1 MNKAEILEL
10 ASADRLSAFCDQWER
25 GRHNGDE
32 IHCIGNGA
40 GVEICLTVTDIRG
53 QSLQMVEYYARQRSQ
68 RKLGQ
73 AAMLKWEGTK

>member
-32 IHCIGNGA
+32 CGCEDCRA
-40 GVEICLTVTDIRG
+40 VV
-53 QSLQMVEYYARQRSQ
+53 
-68 RKLGQ
+68 RKE
-73 AAMLKWEGTK
+73 AK

>member
-40 GVEICLTVTDIRG
+40 GVEICLTVTDIRSVVSALRAIASTMEDDRAG
-53 QSLQMVEYYARQRSQ
+53 
-68 RKLGQ
+68 
-73 AAMLKWEGTK
+73 